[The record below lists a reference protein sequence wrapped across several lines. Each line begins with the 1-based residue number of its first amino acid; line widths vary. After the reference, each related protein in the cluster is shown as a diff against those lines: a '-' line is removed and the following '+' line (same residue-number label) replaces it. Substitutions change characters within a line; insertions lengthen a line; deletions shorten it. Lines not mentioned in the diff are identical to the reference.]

1 MPKTVERGRRAAC
14 VASPRASGAA
24 SLRRH
29 GLKSCVPC
37 GQVDAKACGGGG
49 GGSDGSIAL
58 SPVRSTPWRD
68 PGTRGAMPRAGLRRH
83 ALAARLADLLLNT
96 KPPEKAAPKIARLG
110 PPQAKKKPPQAR
122 RRRKKIWRGATA
134 NTATAAA
141 HAPETRSWEGREI
154 ERQQSGKR
162 EHDETSGQ

>member
-14 VASPRASGAA
+14 VASPRASGVA

-29 GLKSCVPC
+29 GLKRCVPC

-58 SPVRSTPWRD
+58 SPVHSTPWRD

-110 PPQAKKKPPQAR
+110 PPQAR
-122 RRRKKIWRGATA
+122 EEA
-134 NTATAAA
+134 NDKRAA
-141 HAPETRSWEGREI
+141 GG
-154 ERQQSGKR
+154 GKN
-162 EHDETSGQ
+162 